1 VWSIIYLFQ
10 GLFSIYQVIPCFQN
24 SHAGVSRA
32 RFWVVVLYVLNCV
45 WLVVFSYKLYWLA
58 LLLMLAMDVSLVM
71 IYRMM
76 NINYGAVDLT
86 QDTSM
91 LLPSVVLEDD
101 AVTQDRLNG
110 SDNKS
115 GMLLHPWPVKLL
127 CFVGFSTN
135 ISWLV
140 VASVVNFLVAT
151 GTSGF
156 HQAYTTLRPSPLN
169 ATVMTPTVTYVNGN
183 PDFVVMAVCLVALIA
198 CVLAVRNCDIPYAL
212 VAMWALGGVNRAQG
226 SNAPNGFPEEAMSK
240 AIADWAAAMIFVV
253 LIAVVIGLVKAIVEI
268 NYSRKADTKQ
278 AERAGNIHYTDEGE
292 AR

>member
-1 VWSIIYLFQ
+1 M
-10 GLFSIYQVIPCFQN
+10 
-24 SHAGVSRA
+24 
-32 RFWVVVLYVLNCV
+32 
-45 WLVVFSYKLYWLA
+45 
-58 LLLMLAMDVSLVM
+58 LLMDVSLVM
-71 IYRMM
+71 IYRVMK
-76 NINYGAVDLT
+76 INYGAVDRA

-101 AVTQDRLNG
+101 ADTQDRMHG
-110 SDNKS
+110 SGGKS
-115 GMLLHPWPVKLL
+115 KIVLHPWPVKLL

-135 ISWLV
+135 ISWLT

-183 PDFVVMAVCLVALIA
+183 PDFVVMAVCLVALVA

-253 LIAVVIGLVKAIVEI
+253 LIAVVIGSVKAIVEI
-268 NYSRKADTKQ
+268 HYSRKADTKQ
-278 AERAGNIHYTDEGE
+278 AERADNIHYTDEGE
-292 AR
+292 AQ